1 MRAMCLLLGLG
12 LVCASVRE
20 VEAQKKPPAAEPTDA
35 NRELAKRHNDLGMNH
50 YNLGEF
56 DEAVAEFKAAYALT
70 SEPGLLFNIAQAYRL
85 AKDCAKALLWYRK
98 FLADV
103 PTAPNAE
110 TVKKYI
116 AEQEAAC
123 PAGDASPA
131 PGATHPVETGAPATP
146 DQPAPAR
153 NRELMRNV
161 GIGALG
167 VSAIGVTMGIIYTF
181 RVRARE
187 DDRNHLCPAPCTWTE
202 ELTAQETDLKQRGER
217 ASKIAIASYA
227 VGGAALAA
235 GITMLVMSRD
245 RSETGIAL
253 VPTNGGAF
261 VSLTFA
267 R

>member
-1 MRAMCLLLGLG
+1 MTTQST
-12 LVCASVRE
+12 LVS
-20 VEAQKKPPAAEPTDA
+20 
-35 NRELAKRHNDLGMNH
+35 
-50 YNLGEF
+50 
-56 DEAVAEFKAAYALT
+56 AVACAALALAAPVAAQPSSKARADATAAYREGQRRYLDEDYAAAAAQFEAAYKLD
-70 SEPGLLFNIAQAYRL
+70 PDPAYLFNIAQAYRL